1 MFRRWFVRFYLVLP
15 WLFSLHICFVNF
27 IPCEKYQPPFIRKM
41 GQVLMKGG
49 FSTSILSPSS
59 SRYLQNWACQRILSK
74 KVRNSTLCAAL
85 IENRPYLIQNWS
97 KKSGNFRKP
106 SSNIVEK
113 LCRLKF
119 SGIRSSLDGFLRW
132 NWKALFTVS
141 TGERF
146 HAHHFTK
153 TFITSTI
160 FESPQIS
167 KNQNFRETWGYHY
180 EFFQI
185 F

>member
-1 MFRRWFVRFYLVLP
+1 MY
-15 WLFSLHICFVNF
+15 
-27 IPCEKYQPPFIRKM
+27 
-41 GQVLMKGG
+41 G
-49 FSTSILSPSS
+49 FTWYYHDYFHFTYALSTSSLVKNINHPLYEKWGRSS
-59 SRYLQNWACQRILSK
+59 WKVDSLRVFWAQVHHDIFKIERASEFCQK

-167 KNQNFRETWGYHY
+167 KNQNFRKTWGYHY